1 MQEQDTGS
9 QGSQVSWETML
20 PCRDSD
26 LGHTDLDTQYY
37 DRRREEESVAR
48 THCVHSARGSASSHY
63 QEGSMN
69 SKSLSPYHY
78 HYHGDQV

>member
-1 MQEQDTGS
+1 M
-9 QGSQVSWETML
+9 SWETML

-26 LGHTDLDTQYY
+26 LGHTDIDTRYNIMI
-37 DRRREEESVAR
+37 RGEEESVAR
-48 THCVHSARGSASSHY
+48 TRCVHSARGSASSHY